1 MAVRFIIDSA
11 ADIVPAEAEALGL
24 IHLPLKVIFG
34 EEEYSDSV
42 DLTHHEFYEKLIEND
57 EIPTTSQINPGV
69 FMSAY
74 QKVVDEGDTA
84 VVITLSGKLSGTY
97 QSAMIALDGF
107 EDKIFVVDSESV
119 CVGERILIQLGLK
132 LRDQG
137 LSAAEIAAELDLQK
151 KHVRVLALLDT
162 LEYLKKGGRI
172 SAAVAFAGNL
182 LSIKPVIAIENGEVS
197 LVGKARGSKKGNNL
211 LRELITNCG
220 GINFDKPFALA
231 YSGLSDRLLQKY
243 IEDSSEIWSSHAETL
258 PISTVGCT
266 IGTHAGPGAVAVAFF
281 ENRFSHKKS
290 PTDS

>member
-11 ADIVPAEAEALGL
+11 SDIVPAEAEALGL
-24 IHLPLKVIFG
+24 IHIPMKVIFG

-42 DLTHHEFYEKLIEND
+42 DLTHREFYEKLIEND
-57 EIPTTSQINPGV
+57 EIPTTSQINPGA

-74 QKVVDEGDTA
+74 QKVADNGDTA

-172 SAAVAFAGNL
+172 SAAVAFAGNH

-266 IGTHAGPGAVAVAFF
+266 IGTHAGPGAIAVAFF
-281 ENRFSHKKS
+281 EN
-290 PTDS
+290 

>member
-11 ADIVPAEAEALGL
+11 SDIVPAEAEALGL
-24 IHLPLKVIFG
+24 IHIPMKVIFG

-42 DLTHHEFYEKLIEND
+42 DLTHREFYEKLIEND

-74 QKVVDEGDTA
+74 QKVADNGDTA

-119 CVGERILIQLGLK
+119 CVGERILIQMGLK

-281 ENRFSHKKS
+281 EN
-290 PTDS
+290 

>member
-11 ADIVPAEAEALGL
+11 SDIIPAEAEALGL
-24 IHLPLKVIFG
+24 IHIPMKVIFG

-42 DLTHHEFYEKLIEND
+42 DLTHREFYEKLIEND

-74 QKVVDEGDTA
+74 QNVVDNGDTA

-243 IEDSSEIWSSHAETL
+243 IEDSSEIWSSHTETL

-281 ENRFSHKKS
+281 EN
-290 PTDS
+290 

>member
-11 ADIVPAEAEALGL
+11 SDIVPAEAEALGL
-24 IHLPLKVIFG
+24 IHIPMKVIFG

-42 DLTHHEFYEKLIEND
+42 DLTHREFYEKLIEND

-74 QKVVDEGDTA
+74 QKVADNGDTA

-281 ENRFSHKKS
+281 EN
-290 PTDS
+290 

>member
-11 ADIVPAEAEALGL
+11 ADIIPAEAEALGL

-34 EEEYSDSV
+34 ETEYSDSI
-42 DLTHHEFYEKLIEND
+42 DLTHKEFYEKLIESD
-57 EIPTTSQINPGV
+57 EIPTTSQINPGM
-69 FMSAY
+69 FISAY
-74 QKVVDEGDTA
+74 QKVVEEGDTA

-107 EDKIFVVDSESV
+107 EDKVFVVDSESV

-137 LSAAEIAAELDLQK
+137 LSAAEIAAELDIQK

-243 IEDSSEIWSSHAETL
+243 IEDSSEIWSSHTETL
-258 PISTVGCT
+258 PISTIGCT

-281 ENRFSHKKS
+281 EN
-290 PTDS
+290 

>member
-11 ADIVPAEAEALGL
+11 SDIVPAEAEALGL
-24 IHLPLKVIFG
+24 IHIPMKVIFG

-42 DLTHHEFYEKLIEND
+42 DLTHREFYEKLIEND

-74 QKVVDEGDTA
+74 QNVVDNGDTA

-137 LSAAEIAAELDLQK
+137 FSAAEIAAELDMQK

-211 LRELITNCG
+211 LRELITDCG

-243 IEDSSEIWSSHAETL
+243 IEDSSEIWSSHTETL

-281 ENRFSHKKS
+281 EN
-290 PTDS
+290 

>member
-11 ADIVPAEAEALGL
+11 ADIIPAEAEALGL

-34 EEEYSDSV
+34 ETEYSDSI
-42 DLTHHEFYEKLIEND
+42 DLTHKEFYEKLIEND
-57 EIPTTSQINPGV
+57 EIPTTSQINPGM
-69 FMSAY
+69 FISAY
-74 QKVVDEGDTA
+74 QKIVDEGDTA

-107 EDKIFVVDSESV
+107 EDKVFVVDSESV
-119 CVGERILIQLGLK
+119 CVGERILIQQGLK

-137 LSAAEIAAELDLQK
+137 LSAAEIAAELDIQK

-211 LRELITNCG
+211 LRELIANCG

-243 IEDSSEIWSSHAETL
+243 IEDSSEIWSSHTETL
-258 PISTVGCT
+258 PISTIGCT

-281 ENRFSHKKS
+281 EN
-290 PTDS
+290 

>member
-1 MAVRFIIDSA
+1 MAIRFIIDSA

-34 EEEYSDSV
+34 ETEYSDAV
-42 DLTHHEFYEKLIEND
+42 DLTHKEFYEKLIESD
-57 EIPTTSQINPGV
+57 EIPTTSQINPGM
-69 FMSAY
+69 FISAY

-97 QSAMIALDGF
+97 QSAMIALEGF
-107 EDKIFVVDSESV
+107 EDQIFVVDSESV
-119 CVGERILIQLGLK
+119 CIGERILIQQGLK

-137 LSAAEIAAELDLQK
+137 LSAAEIAAELDVQK

-182 LSIKPVIAIENGEVS
+182 LSIKPVIAVENGEVS

-211 LRELITNCG
+211 LRELIANCG
-220 GINFDKPFALA
+220 GINFEKPYALA
-231 YSGLSDRLLQKY
+231 YSGLSDHLLRKY
-243 IEDSSEIWSSHAETL
+243 VEDSSEIWSSYTENL
-258 PISTVGCT
+258 PVSSVGCT

-281 ENRFSHKKS
+281 EN
-290 PTDS
+290 

>member
-151 KHVRVLALLDT
+151 KHVHVLALLDT

-281 ENRFSHKKS
+281 EN
-290 PTDS
+290 

>member
-11 ADIVPAEAEALGL
+11 SDIVPAEAEALGL
-24 IHLPLKVIFG
+24 IHIPMKVIFG

-42 DLTHHEFYEKLIEND
+42 DLTHREFYEKLIEND

-74 QKVVDEGDTA
+74 QNVVDNGDTA

-220 GINFDKPFALA
+220 GISFDKPFALA

-281 ENRFSHKKS
+281 EN
-290 PTDS
+290 

>member
-1 MAVRFIIDSA
+1 
-11 ADIVPAEAEALGL
+11 
-24 IHLPLKVIFG
+24 
-34 EEEYSDSV
+34 
-42 DLTHHEFYEKLIEND
+42 
-57 EIPTTSQINPGV
+57 
-69 FMSAY
+69 
-74 QKVVDEGDTA
+74 
-84 VVITLSGKLSGTY
+84 
-97 QSAMIALDGF
+97 
-107 EDKIFVVDSESV
+107 IFVVDSESV

-243 IEDSSEIWSSHAETL
+243 IEDSSEIWSSHTETL

-281 ENRFSHKKS
+281 EN
-290 PTDS
+290 

>member
-74 QKVVDEGDTA
+74 QNVVDNGDTA

-243 IEDSSEIWSSHAETL
+243 IEDSSEIWSSHTETL

-281 ENRFSHKKS
+281 EN
-290 PTDS
+290 